1 MRRSH
6 EDQADSIQVR
16 EPSPG
21 HITLRGRLAL
31 DTATYAYEQGLAII
45 QAEREER
52 IEIDC
57 SRVTKVDSAGLAVLI
72 DWMAAARVQGHRL
85 CVTHV
90 PAELAALAKISE
102 VEEILER
109 GVDCGAR
116 AVKS

>member
-1 MRRSH
+1 MRRKR
-6 EDQADSIQVR
+6 EDTADSIQVR
-16 EPSPG
+16 EVAPG

-57 SRVTKVDSAGLAVLI
+57 ARVTKVDSAGLAVLI

-85 CVTHV
+85 CVSHV

-109 GVDCGAR
+109 GVDCGCPPDA
-116 AVKS
+116 

>member
-1 MRRSH
+1 MRRKR

-16 EPSPG
+16 KVSPG
-21 HITLRGRLAL
+21 HIALRGRLAL
-31 DTATYAYEQGLAII
+31 DTATYAAEQGVALI

-72 DWMAAARVQGHRL
+72 DWMAAARVEGHRL
-85 CVTHV
+85 CVSHV

-109 GVDCGAR
+109 GVECGKTPPDA
-116 AVKS
+116 